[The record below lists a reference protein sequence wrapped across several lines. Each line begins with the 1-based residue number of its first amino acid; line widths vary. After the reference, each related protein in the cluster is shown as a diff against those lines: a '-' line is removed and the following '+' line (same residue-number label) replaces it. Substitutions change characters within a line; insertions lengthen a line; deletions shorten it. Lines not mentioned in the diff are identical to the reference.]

1 MTLPPG
7 QRAIASF
14 PRFGLPRFANRFPG
28 KPEVVRFELSND
40 GRVVGEVGPDRW
52 GALPRTIQLSDL
64 HCVTTW
70 SSLGHRWEG
79 GGFRD
84 FCTAFALDQAD
95 QDRLVVFRGSDGYHA
110 ALPLVDL
117 LQPEVLLADRLDGA
131 PLPVAH
137 GAPLRLVA
145 PAHYGYKN
153 VKHIER
159 IEFGVHPGR
168 YRPAGPDF
176 IMHPRARVAVE
187 ERGVGFPGWL
197 LRRAYRPLIAPTIK
211 RCAEALEMYQ
221 AKNHSPATSEHMT
234 RPGEGLP

>member
-52 GALPRTIQLSDL
+52 VALPRTIQLSDL

-79 GGFRD
+79 VGFRD
-84 FCTAFALDQAD
+84 FCTAFALDQAG

-221 AKNHSPATSEHMT
+221 AKNHSPATSEHT